1 MAAST
6 RFSMHFCLK
15 SASTVPKRYIIG
27 QKRFVLGIGF
37 AYDQT
42 LIQNFKWGI
51 G

>member
-15 SASTVPKRYIIG
+15 SAPTVPIRDIIG